1 MFDDL
6 YYLGLPGASQAHLL
20 HEWSVENLLC
30 AVRIWFRQLRLHHG
44 LLCAYWRLGVWNQS
58 PAAHSLHGPAS
69 RRSSCGFTSVRPSL
83 SPQDRIKQ
91 QILSWSKFGGLISS
105 ADLRKALKN
114 KVGAFASHK
123 IIDAVND
130 LLRMEVIELVQDSG
144 QPARGHAVIKFV
156 KKSWA
161 DLHLN
166 QTAMHMLERIGIGH
180 QYFP

>member
-1 MFDDL
+1 MIDDL
-6 YYLGLPGASQAHLL
+6 YHLGLPGASQAHLL

-44 LLCAYWRLGVWNQS
+44 LLCAYWRLGVWN
-58 PAAHSLHGPAS
+58 P
-69 RRSSCGFTSVRPSL
+69 CGFTSVKLSL

-156 KKSWA
+156 KKSWT